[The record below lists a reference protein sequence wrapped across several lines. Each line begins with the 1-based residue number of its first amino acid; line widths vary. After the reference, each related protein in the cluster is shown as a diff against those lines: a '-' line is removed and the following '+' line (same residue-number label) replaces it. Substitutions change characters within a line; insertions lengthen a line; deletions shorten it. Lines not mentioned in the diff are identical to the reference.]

1 MNNKNRI
8 TTIMLVILCTS
19 FQTVAL
25 SGTGL
30 FLPEIRK
37 ELGLSFTEG
46 GMLSAASLFIYAAM
60 QIPGGYLA
68 DRFGSR
74 KVLFIGA
81 LGTTLTCLTFG
92 FISNYWQGVANQAV
106 SGLFRS
112 LLFVPSMA
120 FLASWFNP
128 NRRATAMGL
137 TPAGAFLGQAF
148 MFSIGPSLAHGA
160 DWRFPFITFG
170 IAGILISAAFFLF
183 GKEPPTAVATQRT
196 KLSDI
201 GNLFRHPLIWI
212 FGVLQFVRYGTFQ
225 GIMLWLPSLLIDKA
239 NLFGNNSIAL
249 QAIGYL
255 MAVRAIVT
263 APSNIIGGFVSDKMQ
278 NPIFVMRLSL
288 VIMAVTTTLLL
299 HVNNYILLIV
309 VVAVN
314 SLFAHFYSG
323 PLYSMAVDVYGK
335 HIIGLVTGV
344 CNLFANLGSV
354 SMVYLLGWLKDV
366 TGSFSPGFYTM
377 SGACIIG
384 LIFTVLLEYMS
395 SGAPE
400 GIE

>member
-1 MNNKNRI
+1 
-8 TTIMLVILCTS
+8 MLVILCTS

-30 FLPEIRK
+30 FLPEINK
-37 ELGLSFTEG
+37 DLGLSFTEG

-92 FISNYWQGVANQAV
+92 FISNYWQGVTNQAV
-106 SGLFRS
+106 SGFFRS

-120 FLASWFNP
+120 FLACWFSP

-160 DWRFPFITFG
+160 DWRFPFIIFG
-170 IAGILISAAFFLF
+170 MAGILISAAFFLF
-183 GKEPPTAVATQRT
+183 GKEPPTAVATQKT

-201 GNLFRHPLIWI
+201 GKLFRHPLIWV
-212 FGVLQFVRYGTFQ
+212 FGAIQFVRYGTFQ

-239 NLFGNNSIAL
+239 SLFGNDSSIAL
-249 QAIGYL
+249 KVIGYL

-263 APSNIIGGFVSDKMQ
+263 APSNIIGGFVSDKIQ

-288 VIMAVTTTLLL
+288 VIMAVTTALLL
-299 HVNNYILLIV
+299 HVNNLTLLIAV
-309 VVAVN
+309 IAVN
-314 SLFAHFYSG
+314 ALFAHFYSG
-323 PLYSMAVDVYGK
+323 PLYSMAVDVYGR
-335 HIIGLVTGV
+335 HIIGLVTGIS
-344 CNLFANLGSV
+344 NLFANLGSV
-354 SMVYLLGWLKDV
+354 SIVYLLGWLKDV

-377 SGACIIG
+377 SFACIIG
-384 LIFTVLLEYMS
+384 LIFTVLLEHMRS
-395 SGAPE
+395 KAPKD
-400 GIE
+400 IE